1 MICLIYIYI
10 YVSNISSLTFKN
22 HQQPSDF
29 STSASHSWPTW
40 QVQDSCVDVG
50 LSEGW
55 VLEDPQSSPWVSIL
69 SHESWSNLCR
79 WLEEDFRKPPTM
91 HKKEHSESCKCV
103 CWWVKTYMITIFGGI
118 TWNKHPWASYVWV
131 PSGYQGFDP
140 QPYSSPSDSFCRQ
153 VIPLQIL
160 KRTRTGWQVSYPA
173 PHGNAICILPDVCL
187 MSL

>member
-1 MICLIYIYI
+1 MIGEYILLIWIVIYDMSNIYI

-103 CWWVKTYMITIFGGI
+103 CWWVKTYMFFMDFPKMPGGGVLKFGSPKSSPGGFYHG
-118 TWNKHPWASYVWV
+118 HPWTISVLKAMVN
-131 PSGYQGFDP
+131 
-140 QPYSSPSDSFCRQ
+140 
-153 VIPLQIL
+153 IP
-160 KRTRTGWQVSYPA
+160 
-173 PHGNAICILPDVCL
+173 CL
-187 MSL
+187 